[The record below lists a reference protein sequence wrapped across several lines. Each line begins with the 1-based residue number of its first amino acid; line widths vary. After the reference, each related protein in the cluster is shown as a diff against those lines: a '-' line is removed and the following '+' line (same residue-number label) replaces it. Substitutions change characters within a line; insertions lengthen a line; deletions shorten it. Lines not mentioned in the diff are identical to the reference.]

1 MESLYE
7 RLGGIYAIAAV
18 VDYFSDQLIDNPVVG
33 KDSKNPM
40 LAKWHTESLDRLAGL
55 KFQRILWVAEVTGG
69 PYKYVPT
76 IGGSTGP
83 LDLGKAHSKFKITS
97 EEFDEVAE
105 VLKSSMIHFDVPAK
119 EIKEVLAAFNA
130 HKKEV
135 IGESNHKIQVQING

>member
-1 MESLYE
+1 MESLYT

-18 VDYFSDQLIDNPVVG
+18 VDYFSEQLIDNPVVG
-33 KDSKNPM
+33 KDSKNPI
-40 LAKWHTESLDRLAGL
+40 LAQWHTESLDRLAGL
-55 KFQRILWVAEVTGG
+55 KFQRILWVSEITGG

-76 IGGSTGP
+76 VKGSANA

-105 VLKSSMIHFDVPAK
+105 VLKSSMIYFDVPAK

-135 IGESNHKIQVQING
+135 TGQRNMHVHINT